1 MLRNVKRAQ
10 NEKQTAIHEMMKNV
24 ENIMEENN
32 RYNSEINNLN
42 DELKATRVLFED
54 LKIEKE
60 NIVQKMGKD
69 LKECEFNGKR
79 TVENL
84 RDEHQSLIESIT
96 KEHSSIVDDLQRSKV
111 EAIELVKK
119 QHVKRMS
126 DVLTANEEEHK
137 KELEERDNKIKILS
151 QKEELMKAS
160 YSEKVNVHNVYCRTI

>member
-42 DELKATRVLFED
+42 DELKATKVLFED

-60 NIVQKMGKD
+60 NVVQKMGKD

-79 TVENL
+79 TVESL